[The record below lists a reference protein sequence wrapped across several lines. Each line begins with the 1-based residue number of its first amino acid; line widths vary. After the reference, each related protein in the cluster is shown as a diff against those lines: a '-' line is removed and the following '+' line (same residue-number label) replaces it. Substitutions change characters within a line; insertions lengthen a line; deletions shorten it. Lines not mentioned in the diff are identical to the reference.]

1 MSKEESRKAPAKFK
15 KPSFKKQDIPFSKM
29 ICMYDD
35 DGELFEITESK
46 TKVKWR
52 MEYADDIYEI
62 IANGGSIRKIASKYK
77 ISLHLAWKWLVKDMD
92 RYREAVATRAS
103 INIESMFLLTD
114 DLLEGKIDTGSYKAI
129 CDTFK
134 WLASK
139 EGLEMYKDKGRSSK
153 TTNAVQTNYVNFLQD
168 ETDDEDIKEVTY
180 AEQG

>member
-1 MSKEESRKAPAKFK
+1 MSREGSNRAPAKFK
-15 KPSFKKQDIPFSKM
+15 KPSFKKQEIPFSKM
-29 ICMYDD
+29 ICMTDEN
-35 DGELFEITESK
+35 GEIFHIAEPK

-62 IANGGSIRKIASKYK
+62 IANGGSIRKIAAKYEV
-77 ISLHLAWKWLVKDMD
+77 SLNVAWKWLIKDMD

-139 EGLEMYKDKGRSSK
+139 EGLEMYRDKGKSSK

-168 ETDDEDIKEVTY
+168 ETDDEEIKEVTY
-180 AEQG
+180 AKEE